1 MQGPTDVKEEVSV
14 LSRLI
19 LNLVL
24 FEGVLP
30 TGCPDGRPH
39 QRLRRGHQAA
49 SCALLRFIC
58 HMDRFLSDMNKT
70 HSYYEPIGKEYCTPC
85 KFMYSL

>member
-14 LSRLI
+14 LRRLI

-58 HMDRFLSDMNKT
+58 HMDRKQEILRIILECYQNIYY
-70 HSYYEPIGKEYCTPC
+70 SYLI
-85 KFMYSL
+85 